1 MVKISWLQLT
11 HDPPIGAGLLR
22 CSAGRPAEK
31 KVRGATTYFSALQR
45 VYSGAKLR
53 RHARR
58 RMRHRRCCH
67 SHQPRRR
74 LHCAGAIVLDG
85 HDSDLRAPRRTVD
98 ACGRDAMPPR
108 RRRKWKHLLVGRDG
122 RSHHDASKR
131 ACARTK
137 LPTVTLA
144 RATARRD
151 AATSDDT
158 CLATD
163 VAACTAEVTDGQQN
177 RSRRSAGWRR
187 SSSR

>member
-1 MVKISWLQLT
+1 MTRRSEL
-11 HDPPIGAGLLR
+11 G
-22 CSAGRPAEK
+22 CSA
-31 KVRGATTYFSALQR
+31 
-45 VYSGAKLR
+45 
-53 RHARR
+53 
-58 RMRHRRCCH
+58 
-67 SHQPRRR
+67 
-74 LHCAGAIVLDG
+74 
-85 HDSDLRAPRRTVD
+85 APRGGPQKRKCAAPPLTSLRSSEYTVAQSCAATHVDACATVGVVTRTSPGDACTVLAPQYSMDTTATCVLTWRTVD

-108 RRRKWKHLLVGRDG
+108 RRRKWKHLLVGRDS

>member
-1 MVKISWLQLT
+1 MTRRSEL
-11 HDPPIGAGLLR
+11 G
-22 CSAGRPAEK
+22 CSAAP
-31 KVRGATTYFSALQR
+31 RGGPQKRKCAAPPLTSLRSSEYTVAQSCAATHVDACATVGVVTRTSPGDACTVL
-45 VYSGAKLR
+45 A
-53 RHARR
+53 
-58 RMRHRRCCH
+58 H
-67 SHQPRRR
+67 STRWRY
-74 LHCAGAIVLDG
+74 
-85 HDSDLRAPRRTVD
+85 DSDLRHPANSGRLRRRHR
-98 ACGRDAMPPR
+98 RDAMPPR
-108 RRRKWKHLLVGRDG
+108 RRRKWKHLLVGRDS

>member
-1 MVKISWLQLT
+1 LVKISWLQLT

-58 RMRHRRCCH
+58 RMRHHRYH
-67 SHQPRRR
+67 SHQPGRR